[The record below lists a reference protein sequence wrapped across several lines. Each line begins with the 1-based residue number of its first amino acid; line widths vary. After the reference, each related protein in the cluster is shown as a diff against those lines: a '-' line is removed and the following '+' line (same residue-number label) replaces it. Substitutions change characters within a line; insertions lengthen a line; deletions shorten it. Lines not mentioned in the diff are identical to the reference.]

1 MESKLQMGNCCTAY
15 IYLKSL
21 SSLEQKQLLMET
33 VCPSCKIRGMWHSPD
48 SPIAHFRDTKVCGVA
63 GKLATKS
70 TLLAT
75 CLPVQGALV
84 S

>member
-1 MESKLQMGNCCTAY
+1 MESKLQMGNYCTAY

-48 SPIAHFRDTKVCGVA
+48 SPIALSEIPKFVGW
-63 GKLATKS
+63 LAS
-70 TLLAT
+70 
-75 CLPVQGALV
+75 
-84 S
+84 